1 MFMIRCKYYKKPI
14 ICGNISLVKVLWAK
28 SNWLHISHWIQSSHF
43 SVSSI
48 QKILQIL
55 QVVPS
60 SSSTVLSSFND
71 SVKLLHCCDGTG
83 YCSSWSISLLTT
95 VSNGTFFPLPLS
107 PQNLLVLFCCNTL
120 PPPPKICWSYFAVT
134 VYECLVQ
141 WGIWAFLWYC
151 SQEFSQNFFAIRW
164 AIVTVKR
171 ITVKVE

>member
-1 MFMIRCKYYKKPI
+1 MQILQKTHHLRKYLS
-14 ICGNISLVKVLWAK
+14 CQSNWAK

-48 QKILQIL
+48 QRILQIL

-71 SVKLLHCCDGTG
+71 SVKLLHCCNGTG

-120 PPPPKICWSYFAVT
+120 SPLPPKKFVGPI
-134 VYECLVQ
+134 L
-141 WGIWAFLWYC
+141 L
-151 SQEFSQNFFAIRW
+151 
-164 AIVTVKR
+164 
-171 ITVKVE
+171 

>member
-1 MFMIRCKYYKKPI
+1 MSQFRENLRTDARTDGLTLFYRNFPAEAESPIKLPSGQLNVNLTLMFMIRCKYYKKPI

-120 PPPPKICWSYFAVT
+120 PPPQKFVGPI
-134 VYECLVQ
+134 L
-141 WGIWAFLWYC
+141 L
-151 SQEFSQNFFAIRW
+151 
-164 AIVTVKR
+164 
-171 ITVKVE
+171 